1 MESISDGV
9 QDKIKLREGTPT
21 RTIKMECLPHEIVFN
36 ILSRLPITSLVKIKF
51 VCRAWCDLTLHSH
64 LISSHFLHQIENDP
78 CLILHSDHP
87 IRNQIYFLDLSAD
100 VSENDKRV
108 KQFSAPPAMPPE
120 FVIIGSCNGLLCLKG
135 PSPWNKL
142 YIYNPFTR
150 DQLELPGSTLDS
162 DKDQVFEFGFHPSTK
177 EYKVIKIVYDKIDTL
192 KVTNV
197 HILTLGRSSS
207 TWRSIGNLP
216 YRFVHHYSRKAFVNG
231 RFHWVFLPQNLVK
244 IRHDSFLLVS
254 FDLADEKFQEV
265 PKPACP
271 GALEEGISHLAVLGG
286 CLAVAG
292 LALHASIEIY
302 VMKNYNVKESWIKEY
317 SIGRYYFGRDLD
329 ENVVVSS
336 RLLIPYLGGPL
347 RVLCLLKN
355 GEILLHY
362 MHRVLVTYNP
372 KSGSFKD
379 LSFPGMMSWFQTF
392 VHVGSLS
399 WIDTATA
406 ATGTCTYCQVE

>member
-9 QDKIKLREGTPT
+9 QDKKSKLKRGTPT

-36 ILSRLPITSLVKIKF
+36 ILSRLPISSLVKIKF
-51 VCRAWCDLTLHSH
+51 VCQAWCDLTLHSH
-64 LISSHFLHQIENDP
+64 LINSHFLRQIENDP
-78 CLILHSDHP
+78 CLILHSDYP

-108 KQFSAPPAMPPE
+108 KKFSAPPAMLPE
-120 FVIIGSCNGLLCLKG
+120 FVIIDSCNGLLCLKG

-142 YIYNPFTR
+142 YIHNPFTR
-150 DQLELPGSTLDS
+150 NQLELPGSTLDS
-162 DKDQVFEFGFHPSTK
+162 HKQQVFEFGFHPSTK
-177 EYKVIKIVYDKIDTL
+177 EYKVIKIVYDQNTSTTTRVPK
-192 KVTNV
+192 V

-207 TWRSIGNLP
+207 STTWRSIGNLP
-216 YRFVHHYSRKAFVNG
+216 YRFVYGSR
-231 RFHWVFLPQNLVK
+231 Q
-244 IRHDSFLLVS
+244 
-254 FDLADEKFQEV
+254 ADEKFREV

-271 GALEEGISHLAVLGG
+271 GDLEAGICHLAVLGG

-302 VMKNYNVKESWIKEY
+302 VMKNYNVKESWIKQY
-317 SIGRYYFGRDLD
+317 SIGRYYFGRDLY
-329 ENVVVSS
+329 ENVVVSC
-336 RLLIPYLGGPL
+336 RLLIPYFGEPL

-372 KSGSFKD
+372 KSGTFKD
-379 LSFPGMMSWFQTF
+379 LSFPGMMSWFQSF
-392 VHVGSLS
+392 VHVGSLN
-399 WIDTATA
+399 WIDTSLDHCARGDLNRT
-406 ATGTCTYCQVE
+406 